1 MVPGLVATGAQ
12 CCDRADQPAV
22 LAAWTFRFQQL
33 CAASGASVGWL
44 ALAVRGD
51 GQGQLV
57 PASQWTTDSPPWA
70 PALPMRFLQRYSLVQ
85 HGLDLPGLLQL
96 HGLAADQLEGIY
108 SPFFDA
114 LLVWPEVPQLIT
126 CHDLTPLVAS
136 NSRKAWLRY
145 RFWQPRHCRV
155 ATRLIAISRYVADQ
169 LVAFGVEAD
178 RIEVIPN
185 GITIQRPPVQSPAS
199 EDLLALARHDL
210 NKNLPALFRG
220 VDLLQRRWPQWR
232 GVLRIVGR
240 GGPQSPLVQRMHRQ
254 LTRPEQVQLIDAL
267 PQAKLLEYLRSSL
280 ALLSASTEEGFDYP
294 VLEAKAEGTP
304 TLISDIPVHREF
316 HQDSSLFFPVDDDGG
331 ALADHVIACLQDRGL
346 WTQLSQGGYALA
358 KRLSMAAQ
366 VASIEDQFRQLC
378 RSI

>member
-1 MVPGLVATGAQ
+1 MTRLINLLSWLPGHSGFGSYVQRVVPELEGL
-12 CCDRADQPAV
+12 R
-22 LAAWTFRFQQL
+22 LQL
-33 CAASGASVGWL
+33 GE
-44 ALAVRGD
+44 D
-51 GQGQLV
+51 GHGRLV
-57 PASQWTTDSPPWA
+57 ESSQWTTDSPPWA
-70 PALPMRFLQRYSLVQ
+70 PVSSMRFLQRYSLVQ
-85 HGLDLPGLLQL
+85 HGLDLTELLQSQ
-96 HGLAADQLEGIY
+96 GLAAKQLEAIY

-114 LLVWPEVPQLIT
+114 LMLWPDVPQLIT

-169 LVAFGVEAD
+169 LVDFGVEAE

-185 GITIQRPPVQSPAS
+185 GISILRLPVQSPSS
-199 EDLLALARHDL
+199 EDLLALARHDV

-220 VDLLQRRWPQWR
+220 IAQLQRRWPQWQ

-240 GGPQSPLVQRMHRQ
+240 GGRQSALVKKMHCQLPRPQ
-254 LTRPEQVQLIDAL
+254 QVVLIDSL
-267 PQAKLLEYLRSSL
+267 PQTQLLQHLRSSL

-316 HQDSSLFFPVDDDGG
+316 HLDSSLFFPVDDDGG
-331 ALADHVIACLQDRGL
+331 ALADHVIACLQDRDL
-346 WTQLSQGGYALA
+346 WVQLSQAGFELA
-358 KRLSMAAQ
+358 QQLSLDAQ
-366 VASIEDQFRQLC
+366 LASIKDQFQHLC
-378 RSI
+378 RRT

>member
-1 MVPGLVATGAQ
+1 MTRLINLLSWLPGHSGFGSYVQRVVPQLDGL
-12 CCDRADQPAV
+12 R
-22 LAAWTFRFQQL
+22 LQL
-33 CAASGASVGWL
+33 GGE
-44 ALAVRGD
+44 

-57 PASQWTTDSPPWA
+57 PASEWTTDSPPWA
-70 PALPMRFLQRYSLVQ
+70 PARSMRFLQRYSLVQ
-85 HGLDLPGLLQL
+85 HGLDLPFLLQR

-114 LLVWPEVPQLIT
+114 LLVWPQVPQLIT

-145 RFWQPRHCRV
+145 RFWQPRHCRT

-169 LVAFGVEAD
+169 LVAFGVQAD

-199 EDLLALARHDL
+199 EDLLALARHDV

-220 VDLLQRRWPQWR
+220 VDQLQRRRPQWR

-240 GGPQSPLVQRMHRQ
+240 GGRQSALVQRLHRQ
-254 LTRPEQVQLIDAL
+254 LPRPEQVQLMDAL
-267 PQAKLLEYLRSSL
+267 PQAQLLQHLRSSL

-316 HQDSSLFFPVDDDGG
+316 HQDSSLFFPVEDDGA
-331 ALADHVIACLQDRGL
+331 ALADHVIACLQDRSL
-346 WTQLSQGGYALA
+346 WTQLSQAGYALA
-358 KRLSMAAQ
+358 QTLSVQAQ

-378 RSI
+378 RTT

>member
-1 MVPGLVATGAQ
+1 MLPELNVLTALINLLSWQPGHSGFGSYVQRVVPQLDGL
-12 CCDRADQPAV
+12 R
-22 LAAWTFRFQQL
+22 LQL
-33 CAASGASVGWL
+33 G
-44 ALAVRGD
+44 GD

-70 PALPMRFLQRYSLVQ
+70 PARSMRFLQRYSLVQ
-85 HGLDLPGLLQL
+85 HGLDLPALLQL

-145 RFWQPRHCRV
+145 RFWQPRHCRA

-199 EDLLALARHDL
+199 EDLLALARHDV

-220 VDLLQRRWPQWR
+220 VDQLQRRWPQWR

-254 LTRPEQVQLIDAL
+254 LPRPEQVQLIDAL
-267 PQAKLLEYLRSSL
+267 PQAQLLEYLRSSL

-331 ALADHVIACLQDRGL
+331 ALADHVIACLQDHGL
-346 WTQLSQGGYALA
+346 WTQLSQGGFALA
-358 KRLSMAAQ
+358 QRLSVAAQ

-378 RSI
+378 RTI